1 MTFLTLEI
9 ENEQDTRLFTE
20 LAERLH
26 IKIKQQVSLTD
37 SDVVSETE
45 QQNRMSILSE
55 FRGKLKDYKAYKPSK
70 SEFYEQ

>member
-1 MTFLTLEI
+1 MTLLTLEI

-37 SDVVSETE
+37 LDVVSETE
-45 QQNRMSILSE
+45 QQNRMAILSE
-55 FRGKLKDYKAYKPSK
+55 FKGGLKNYKVYTPSK